1 MTNRPACVF
10 DTNSLIS
17 ALLIRTSISRTAFDK
32 ALDHYRILVS
42 AATTEEFDDVAS
54 RKKFASYL
62 EEEEKE
68 RFEELLYREATY
80 VSVRDTVTESPDPD
94 DDKFLELA
102 LSGNASVIVSGDD
115 DLLCLDPFR
124 DIRIVPPRAFV
135 EDFPP

>member
-54 RKKFASYL
+54 REKFASYL

-68 RFEELLYREATY
+68 RFEELLYREATC
-80 VSVRDTVTESPDPD
+80 RCATP
-94 DDKFLELA
+94 
-102 LSGNASVIVSGDD
+102 
-115 DLLCLDPFR
+115 
-124 DIRIVPPRAFV
+124 
-135 EDFPP
+135 

>member
-1 MTNRPACVF
+1 M
-10 DTNSLIS
+10 
-17 ALLIRTSISRTAFDK
+17 
-32 ALDHYRILVS
+32 
-42 AATTEEFDDVAS
+42 
-54 RKKFASYL
+54 
-62 EEEEKE
+62 
-68 RFEELLYREATY
+68 
-80 VSVRDTVTESPDPD
+80 TESPDPD

>member
-1 MTNRPACVF
+1 MTDRPACVF

-32 ALDHYRILVS
+32 ALDYYRILVS

-54 RKKFASYL
+54 REKFASYL

-135 EDFPP
+135 EDVPP

>member
-1 MTNRPACVF
+1 MTSRPACVF

-54 RKKFASYL
+54 REKFTSYL

-80 VSVRDTVTESPDPD
+80 VSVHDTVTESPDPD

>member
-54 RKKFASYL
+54 RKKFASYF